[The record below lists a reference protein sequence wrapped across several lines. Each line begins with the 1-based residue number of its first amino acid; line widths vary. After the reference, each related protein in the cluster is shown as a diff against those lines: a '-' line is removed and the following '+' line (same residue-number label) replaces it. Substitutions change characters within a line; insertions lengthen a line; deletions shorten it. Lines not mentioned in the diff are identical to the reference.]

1 MISFLYLIGAVIL
14 IIAWIT
20 MIGIIIMP
28 IYMFSK
34 WMVDSLY
41 KRYQSRKSTV
51 PQPHC
56 FTLPDGRVRYLP

>member
-1 MISFLYLIGAVIL
+1 MISFLYLIGSVIL
-14 IIAWIT
+14 ILAWIT
-20 MIGIIIMP
+20 MIGIIMP

-34 WMVDSLY
+34 WIAVSLY

-51 PQPHC
+51 PQPHY

>member
-14 IIAWIT
+14 ILAWIT

-34 WMVDSLY
+34 WMTVSLY
-41 KRYQSRKSTV
+41 KCYQSRKSTV

>member
-1 MISFLYLIGAVIL
+1 MISFLYLIGSVIL
-14 IIAWIT
+14 ILAWIT

-28 IYMFSK
+28 IYIFSK
-34 WMVDSLY
+34 WIAVSLY

-51 PQPHC
+51 PQPHY